1 MSNKPW
7 SARSR
12 MCNGNDKTKQSRS
25 QSIVSRA
32 FPPSQYP
39 PTYIDKHPHAAAA
52 RSSLTALIK
61 DLRAQEQDV
70 LSLSSAL
77 DKERLEHEKHIEDLE
92 TTHAKELATVHENY
106 DRQLAQI
113 EVRHSEELTRVKLWC
128 VMNQPRPN
136 ELSRV
141 RERQRRSALE
151 AEVEKTKEKA
161 EMRHSWQD
169 ARIQELEREN
179 DQVKHQLAN
188 LQRDSQW
195 KNWMKTIMS

>member
-1 MSNKPW
+1 
-7 SARSR
+7 

-61 DLRAQEQDV
+61 DLRAQEREV

-92 TTHAKELATVHENY
+92 TTHAKEIAAVNEHH
-106 DRQLAQI
+106 DRHLAQI
-113 EVRHSEELTRVKLWC
+113 EVRHSEELTRVKLW
-128 VMNQPRPN
+128 
-136 ELSRV
+136 
-141 RERQRRSALE
+141 QRRSTLE
-151 AEVEKTKEKA
+151 AEVEKTKEEAK
-161 EMRHSWQD
+161 MRALWQET
-169 ARIQELEREN
+169 RIQELEREN
-179 DQVKHQLAN
+179 DHVKHQLAN
-188 LQRDSQW
+188 SQRDSQW